1 MIALDFAGIDRLV
14 NRVLARV
21 MRLGHTT
28 HIRIEVMLRCD
39 VFEVDSISLID
50 YILCGIS

>member
-50 YILCGIS
+50 YILCSIS